1 MVESKVLLKLVE
13 ELNELATILMQ
24 QHNKPDKNFASDI
37 VEEIGDVELQLERLK
52 KYYDKKAI
60 KKRIAWKKVK
70 SEMKEKFNQEWDD

>member
-37 VEEIGDVELQLERLK
+37 IEEIGDVELQLERLK

>member
-1 MVESKVLLKLVE
+1 MENKVLLKLVE

-24 QHNKPDKNFASDI
+24 QHNKPDKNFTSDI
-37 VEEIGDVELQLERLK
+37 IEEIGDVELQLERLK

-60 KKRIAWKKVK
+60 KKRIAWKKLK

>member
-1 MVESKVLLKLVE
+1 MVENKVLLKLVE

-24 QHNKPDKNFASDI
+24 QHNKPDKNFSSDI
-37 VEEIGDVELQLERLK
+37 IEEIGDVELQLERLK

-60 KKRIAWKKVK
+60 KKRIAWKKLK

>member
-1 MVESKVLLKLVE
+1 MENRVLLKLVE

-37 VEEIGDVELQLERLK
+37 IEEIGDVELQLERLK
-52 KYYDKKAI
+52 KYYDNKAI